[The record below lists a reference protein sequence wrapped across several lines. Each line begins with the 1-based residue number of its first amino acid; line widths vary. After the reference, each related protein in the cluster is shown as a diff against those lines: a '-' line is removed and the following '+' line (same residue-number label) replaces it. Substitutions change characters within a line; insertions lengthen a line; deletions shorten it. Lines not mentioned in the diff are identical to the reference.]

1 MLVYLVGVNY
11 GGRQQKARSSR
22 CRVLERNYVSWKV
35 GGSGGEQ
42 KSWMVNF
49 WCSKNVVLEQLWE
62 CKRGKI
68 VVCVCVLYHSTW
80 WCILLSKKGQRRQVL
95 GYSYSL
101 NMLTLMCLFICS
113 SWVAG
118 YRNIELNEGLM
129 MDIFGVWNLSFFD
142 GFIFIELK
150 TKLKVAF
157 YWYSTF
163 RAELLK
169 VEYKRDFRN
178 S

>member
-1 MLVYLVGVNY
+1 M
-11 GGRQQKARSSR
+11 RD
-22 CRVLERNYVSWKV
+22 
-35 GGSGGEQ
+35 
-42 KSWMVNF
+42 
-49 WCSKNVVLEQLWE
+49 
-62 CKRGKI
+62 
-68 VVCVCVLYHSTW
+68 
-80 WCILLSKKGQRRQVL
+80 
-95 GYSYSL
+95 
-101 NMLTLMCLFICS
+101 
-113 SWVAG
+113 
-118 YRNIELNEGLM
+118 LM

-169 VEYKRDFRN
+169 VEYKLDFRN

>member
-1 MLVYLVGVNY
+1 MY
-11 GGRQQKARSSR
+11 
-22 CRVLERNYVSWKV
+22 
-35 GGSGGEQ
+35 
-42 KSWMVNF
+42 
-49 WCSKNVVLEQLWE
+49 
-62 CKRGKI
+62 
-68 VVCVCVLYHSTW
+68 
-80 WCILLSKKGQRRQVL
+80 
-95 GYSYSL
+95 
-101 NMLTLMCLFICS
+101 LFICS

-169 VEYKRDFRN
+169 VEYKLDFRN